1 MWLSTIYF
9 EQGEGNEQEVGV
21 RMVRVGGRQGS
32 RIDHMVRSPF
42 GVARQRMPRSLAE
55 ADAVIVSRF
64 SMRLIE
70 AAP

>member
-1 MWLSTIYF
+1 F
-9 EQGEGNEQEVGV
+9 EPGEGNEQKVGV

-32 RIDHMVRSPF
+32 RIDQVVRSPS
-42 GVARQRMPRSLAE
+42 GVVRQRMGRCLAE
-55 ADAVIVSRF
+55 SDAIFVSRF